1 MIFVF
6 SKEIRMQVRRCL
18 MALAAVA
25 GLGVGAS
32 VSLADITGTVTFEGQ
47 APEPEQIDM
56 AAVKECAM
64 QHPDGAFDESLV
76 VNDGKL
82 ANVIVSLKEAPAG
95 GAVPKDAAVL
105 DQKGCQYKP
114 HVIAVMIGQPLKVR
128 NDDPFLHNVH
138 SLAIDNPAFNFGQ
151 PNVDPGRAVDPMKVV
166 ERFKIKCDVH
176 PWMGAHLSVFDH
188 PYFAVTKEDGT
199 FKIPNVPD
207 GDYKLV
213 FWHEKLGEQEKDV
226 KVSGGKAEGADASFK
241 PAAARADDA
250 KIPATAEVK
259 LAVFNAKAETT
270 KTGAAAKEACCTAAP
285 SKAAALKTAVNAPA
299 KATAEATAEA
309 PQASAK

>member
-95 GAVPKDAAVL
+95 GAVPKEAAVL

-199 FKIPNVPD
+199 FKIPGNVPD

-213 FWHEKLGEQEKDV
+213 FWHEKLGEQEKDI

-241 PAAARADDA
+241 PAAAQADDA

-270 KTGAAAKEACCTAAP
+270 RTGAAKEACCTAAP
-285 SKAAALKTAVNAPA
+285 SKAAALKTAKA
-299 KATAEATAEA
+299 ATAER

>member
-1 MIFVF
+1 MTFVF
-6 SKEIRMQVRRCL
+6 SKEIRMQVRRWM

-32 VSLADITGTVTFEGQ
+32 AFADITGTVTFEGQ

-82 ANVIVSLKEAPAG
+82 ANVVVSIKEAPAG

-199 FKIPNVPD
+199 FKIPGNLPD

-213 FWHEKLGEQEKDV
+213 FWHEKLGEQEKDI

-241 PAAARADDA
+241 PAAAQADDA

-270 KTGAAAKEACCTAAP
+270 KSGAAAKEACCDAAAP
-285 SKAAALKTAVNAPA
+285 SRAAALKTAAKAPA
-299 KATAEATAEA
+299 KATAER